1 MAKRKRKKYWVDRE
15 IQGALAARVIMH
27 WMVYAGIAVVLT
39 VTLQCMSN
47 PFGSFSDHFSQL
59 RANQSLFGLV
69 MAILLPIFIYD
80 TVQISNRF
88 AGPILRLRRVMRDIA
103 AGKPP
108 ERIEFRK
115 GDFWFGMAEDFN
127 RLVDQG
133 FFDKASQP
141 VSNEQLEAAST
152 DKEASENDAD
162 EAPMEEAMTIG

>member
-47 PFGSFSDHFSQL
+47 PFGSFSDHFRQL

-69 MAILLPIFIYD
+69 MMILLPIFIYD

-103 AGKPP
+103 AGKPA
-108 ERIEFRK
+108 ERIVFRK

-133 FFDKASQP
+133 FFDSAGKPQTNQP
-141 VSNEQLEAAST
+141 SEETISDGEAWAKQTDATPLEEPVT
-152 DKEASENDAD
+152 V
-162 EAPMEEAMTIG
+162 G